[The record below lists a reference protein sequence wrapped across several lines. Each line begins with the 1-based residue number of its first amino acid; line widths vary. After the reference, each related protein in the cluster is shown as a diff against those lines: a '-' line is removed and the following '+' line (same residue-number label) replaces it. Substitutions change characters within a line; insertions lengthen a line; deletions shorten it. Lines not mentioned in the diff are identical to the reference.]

1 MANLNK
7 VIYLTEE
14 QKEAL
19 FTNGTLTVNGQTI
32 TYNDNDIYI
41 TMDRTGQGKAHI
53 VNETTTPL
61 ATVSGLVEGQT
72 YYSGDYFTVSCEQ
85 PCSVGISFDKEE
97 HYMELIAYPIKGA
110 TNTYKFQLP
119 ELLNDFTIGVILLG
133 DANENGLVAAND
145 ATRILRWTQ
154 SFGENASLS
163 PLGLLAADINRD
175 GAINEDDATLLHRY
189 LAGGEYVQNNSIHW
203 NVVNSDII
211 PIPEKNQAGKIL
223 VATNNNKYELQDAPT
238 GGGSSSG
245 SGADWEEDDSTA
257 SSYIQNKPPIKAGS
271 HAEHPGIIEGMI
283 EDEDYYD
290 STDDETYRIDANDA
304 SGVYAH
310 AEGYHT
316 KAIESCSHAEGHG
329 TIASGIDSHAEGYST
344 KAIGH
349 DSHAEGDSTRA
360 NGAYSHAEGYGTN
373 AIGPNSHSEG
383 DGTDA
388 IGNYSHAEG
397 FQSTAIGE
405 GSHVEGRCSSYKGST
420 FYFEVQT
427 APNNNQYTIS
437 GTINVEPGNYIYF
450 DDITKGAHVRSIN
463 ENSITLSQTIGDI
476 TYRKQCHIEY
486 GGAVGDYSHAE
497 GKFATASGEISH
509 AEGWNTIAAS
519 NYQHVQGKF
528 NIADN
533 QNIYADIVGN
543 GTTLSKRSNAY
554 TLDWNG
560 NGWYAG
566 TVEAS
571 AILLRSSTPNSTKVF
586 RITVDDTGTLTTA
599 EVK

>member
-238 GGGSSSG
+238 GGGSSG

-271 HAEHPGIIEGMI
+271 HAEHPGIIEGMLESI
-283 EDEDYYD
+283 EI
-290 STDDETYRIDANDA
+290 DDGEGNYETETPN
-304 SGVYAH
+304 
-310 AEGYHT
+310 
-316 KAIESCSHAEGHG
+316 
-329 TIASGIDSHAEGYST
+329 IASGE
-344 KAIGH
+344 
-349 DSHAEGDSTRA
+349 
-360 NGAYSHAEGYGTN
+360 YSHAEGRHT
-373 AIGPNSHSEG
+373 
-383 DGTDA
+383 
-388 IGNYSHAEG
+388 
-397 FQSTAIGE
+397 TA
-405 GSHVEGRCSSYKGST
+405 S
-420 FYFEVQT
+420 
-427 APNNNQYTIS
+427 
-437 GTINVEPGNYIYF
+437 
-450 DDITKGAHVRSIN
+450 
-463 ENSITLSQTIGDI
+463 
-476 TYRKQCHIEY
+476 
-486 GGAVGDYSHAE
+486 GDYSHAE
-497 GKFATASGEISH
+497 GSYSIASSYAAHAEGSSTASGDYSHAEGNSTNAYANCSHAEGSWTSTRGSRAHAEGSNTAAQGANSHAEGYCTIAVGTSSHVEGYGEHFLIDLTLLSQSRPTDNKYIVSNSSNIKVGSYLEFYENPDQPVYIKIIEVDQDSITLERDIGSINQNEWARIRTYGALGDYSHAEGYQTAASGEISH
-509 AEGWNTIAAS
+509 AEGWGTIAAS
-519 NYQHVQGKF
+519 NNQHAQGKF

-533 QNIYADIVGN
+533 QSTYADIVGN
-543 GTTLSKRSNAY
+543 GVDENQRSNAY

-566 TVEAS
+566 TIEAS

-586 RITVDDTGTLTTA
+586 RITVDDTGTLTTT
-599 EVK
+599 EVQ

>member
-53 VNETTTPL
+53 VNETVTPL
-61 ATVSGLVEGQT
+61 ATISGLVEGQT

-97 HYMELIAYPIKGA
+97 HYMELIAYPIKGVS
-110 TNTYKFQLP
+110 NTYKFQLP
-119 ELLNDFTIGVILLG
+119 ELLNDFTIGIVLLG
-133 DANENGLVAAND
+133 D
-145 ATRILRWTQ
+145 
-154 SFGENASLS
+154 
-163 PLGLLAADINRD
+163 INKD
-175 GAINEDDATLLHRY
+175 GAIDLKDSSMVLQYLSNNTSLSALSLLALDLNRNGIIDTDDATLIQQYYSR
-189 LAGGEYVQNNSIHW
+189 ASSFQW

-238 GGGSSSG
+238 GGGSSSS
-245 SGADWEEDDSTA
+245 SGANWEEDDSTA

-290 STDDETYRIDANDA
+290 EGNDEDYHADANSA
-304 SGVYAH
+304 SGEYA
-310 AEGYHT
+310 
-316 KAIESCSHAEGHG
+316 
-329 TIASGIDSHAEGYST
+329 HAEGYST
-344 KAIGH
+344 KAIGDMSH
-349 DSHAEGDSTRA
+349 SEGYQTQATVYAAHAEGEQTIASGFVAHAEGRSTTASGDTSHAEGQQTTASRQTSHAEGFGTTASGQTSHAEGIYTTASARGSHAEGD
-360 NGAYSHAEGYGTN
+360 
-373 AIGPNSHSEG
+373 
-383 DGTDA
+383 
-388 IGNYSHAEG
+388 
-397 FQSTAIGE
+397 
-405 GSHVEGRCSSYKGST
+405 
-420 FYFEVQT
+420 
-427 APNNNQYTIS
+427 YT
-437 GTINVEPGNYIYF
+437 T
-450 DDITKGAHVRSIN
+450 
-463 ENSITLSQTIGDI
+463 
-476 TYRKQCHIEY
+476 
-486 GGAVGDYSHAE
+486 
-497 GKFATASGEISH
+497 
-509 AEGWNTIAAS
+509 AAS
-519 NYQHVQGKF
+519 VFQHVQGKY
-528 NIADN
+528 NIIDN

-543 GTTLSKRSNAY
+543 GTSASSRSNAY

-560 NGWYAG
+560 NGWFAG

-586 RITVDDTGTLTTA
+586 RITVDDTGVLTTT
-599 EVK
+599 EVQ